1 MQNHSNGQID
11 NIDEQELDQQG
22 EEEEVA
28 EIIPPRKTNWLLWA
42 IIILVIIGFA
52 IFGVTTLQHH
62 PPLPSDTTGA
72 LYHLVTSTASILPL

>member
-1 MQNHSNGQID
+1 MQNHPNGQVNDID
-11 NIDEQELDQQG
+11 NEKLEQG

-28 EIIPPRKTNWLLWA
+28 EIIPPRKINWLLWT

-62 PPLPSDTTGA
+62 PPLPSNTTGS
-72 LYHLVTSTASILPL
+72 LYHLMASAAIILPY